1 MRVME
6 IPPFPRR
13 IEIHDLEKFIRT
25 RLSQTFVMWPA
36 QAIAL
41 VGYMCWPNDAAARSE
56 ALTMLKNWPDEV
68 DRASVPRRLHR
79 IQHEWLR
86 VADIFNVYWDLV
98 AGQHQARR
106 GGASIGKAIALVAAN
121 TKSRGTSEASLW
133 HFWKTYKDVAHL
145 VTAAT
150 AICAEARNRRR
161 DELFGLSEDQFQPFQ
176 MAMLM
181 PDFVL
186 CVALECQRFG
196 LSSLLDASTEP
207 TMDTEPT
214 SDAEPTS
221 DTEAKLDPETLWRI
235 PLDIN
240 VVPLPP
246 PTRKI
251 RVEDIAVLNARRAG
265 NRGR

>member
-1 MRVME
+1 MCVTE

-13 IEIHDLEKFIRT
+13 IEIPDPENFIRT
-25 RLSQTFVMWPA
+25 RLSQTVVVWPA

-41 VGYMCWPNDAAARSE
+41 VGYMCWPNDPAARGE
-56 ALTMLKNWPDEV
+56 VITMLKNWPNEV

-106 GGASIGKAIALVAAN
+106 GGASIGKAITLVAAN

-145 VTAAT
+145 VTAAVV
-150 AICAEARNRRR
+150 ICAHARNTRR
-161 DELFGLSEDQFQPFQ
+161 DEPFGLSEDQFLPFQ

-181 PDFVL
+181 PDLVL
-186 CVALECQRFG
+186 CVALELQRLG
-196 LSSLLDASTEP
+196 LSSVSE
-207 TMDTEPT
+207 
-214 SDAEPTS
+214 S
-221 DTEAKLDPETLWRI
+221 DTEAKLNPETLWRI

-240 VVPLPP
+240 VVPIPP

-251 RVEDIAVLNARRAG
+251 RAEDIAVLNARRAG

>member
-6 IPPFPRR
+6 IPPFPHR
-13 IEIHDLEKFIRT
+13 IEIRDLDNFIRA
-25 RLSQTFVMWPA
+25 RLSQTVVMWPG

-41 VGYMCWPNDAAARSE
+41 VGYMCWPNDPAARGE
-56 ALTMLKNWPDEV
+56 VITMLKNWPDEG
-68 DRASVPRRLHR
+68 DRASVPPRLPR

-106 GGASIGKAIALVAAN
+106 GGASIGKAITLVAAN

-145 VTAAT
+145 VTAEVV
-150 AICAEARNRRR
+150 ICAHARNTRR
-161 DELFGLSEDQFQPFQ
+161 DEPFGLSENQFSPFQ
-176 MAMLM
+176 MTMLM
-181 PDFVL
+181 PDLVL
-186 CVALECQRFG
+186 CVALEFQRLG
-196 LSSLLDASTEP
+196 LSSASDASAEP
-207 TMDTEPT
+207 M
-214 SDAEPTS
+214 SDA
-221 DTEAKLDPETLWRI
+221 EAKLDPETLWRI

-240 VVPLPP
+240 VVPIPP

-251 RVEDIAVLNARRAG
+251 RAEDIAVLNARRAG
-265 NRGR
+265 NRGRARL

>member
-1 MRVME
+1 MRAME
-6 IPPFPRR
+6 IPPFPRT
-13 IEIHDLEKFIRT
+13 IEIGNPENFIRT
-25 RLSQTFVMWPA
+25 RLSQTVVVWPA

-41 VGYMCWPNDAAARSE
+41 VGYMCWPNDPAARGE
-56 ALTMLKNWPDEV
+56 VITMLKNWPDEV

-106 GGASIGKAIALVAAN
+106 GGASIGKAITLVAAN
-121 TKSRGTSEASLW
+121 TKSKGTSEASLW
-133 HFWKTYKDVAHL
+133 HFWETYKDVAHL

-150 AICAEARNRRR
+150 VICAHARNTRR
-161 DELFGLSEDQFQPFQ
+161 DEPFGLSENQFSPFQ
-176 MAMLM
+176 MTMLM

-186 CVALECQRFG
+186 CVALEFQRLG
-196 LSSLLDASTEP
+196 LSSASDASTEP
-207 TMDTEPT
+207 M
-214 SDAEPTS
+214 SDA
-221 DTEAKLDPETLWRI
+221 EAKLDPETLWRI

-240 VVPLPP
+240 VVPIPP

-251 RVEDIAVLNARRAG
+251 RAEDIAVLNARRAG
-265 NRGR
+265 NRGRARL

>member
-13 IEIHDLEKFIRT
+13 IEIRDLEKFIRT

-68 DRASVPRRLHR
+68 DRASVPRRLPR

-86 VADIFNVYWDLV
+86 VADIVHKYWDLV

-106 GGASIGKAIALVAAN
+106 GGPSISKAIEVVYEN
-121 TKSRGTSEASLW
+121 TESKGTSKASLW
-133 HFWKTYKDVAHL
+133 HFWETYKNVAHL

-150 AICAEARNRRR
+150 VICAHARNTRR
-161 DELFGLSEDQFQPFQ
+161 DQPFGLSEDQFLPFQ

-181 PDFVL
+181 PDLVL
-186 CVALECQRFG
+186 CVALEFQRLG
-196 LSSLLDASTEP
+196 LSSVSE
-207 TMDTEPT
+207 
-214 SDAEPTS
+214 SDAET
-221 DTEAKLDPETLWRI
+221 KLDPETLWRI

-240 VVPLPP
+240 VVPFPP

-251 RVEDIAVLNARRAG
+251 SVKDIAVLNERRAG
-265 NRGR
+265 NRGRANRRPLQF

>member
-1 MRVME
+1 MRAME
-6 IPPFPRR
+6 IPPFPRT
-13 IEIHDLEKFIRT
+13 IEIGNPENFIRT
-25 RLSQTFVMWPA
+25 RLSQTVVVWPA

-41 VGYMCWPNDAAARSE
+41 VGYMCWPNDPAARGE
-56 ALTMLKNWPDEV
+56 VITMLKNWPDEV

-106 GGASIGKAIALVAAN
+106 GGASIGKAITLVAAN
-121 TKSRGTSEASLW
+121 TKSSGTSEASLW
-133 HFWKTYKDVAHL
+133 HFWETYKDVAHL

-150 AICAEARNRRR
+150 VICAHARNTRR
-161 DELFGLSEDQFQPFQ
+161 DEPFGLSENQFSPFQ
-176 MAMLM
+176 MTMLM
-181 PDFVL
+181 PDLVL
-186 CVALECQRFG
+186 CVALEFQRLG
-196 LSSLLDASTEP
+196 LSSASDASTEP
-207 TMDTEPT
+207 M
-214 SDAEPTS
+214 SDA
-221 DTEAKLDPETLWRI
+221 EAKLDPETLWRI

-240 VVPLPP
+240 VVPIPP

-251 RVEDIAVLNARRAG
+251 RAEDIAVLNARRAG

>member
-13 IEIHDLEKFIRT
+13 IEILDLEKFIRR
-25 RLSQTFVMWPA
+25 RLSQTVVMWPA

-41 VGYMCWPNDAAARSE
+41 VGYMCWPNDLAARSE
-56 ALTMLKNWPDEV
+56 ALAMLKNWPDEV
-68 DRASVPRRLHR
+68 DRASVPRRLPR

-86 VADIFNVYWDLV
+86 VADIFHKYWDLV

-106 GGASIGKAIALVAAN
+106 GGPSISKAIEVVYEN
-121 TKSRGTSEASLW
+121 TESKGTSKASLW
-133 HFWKTYKDVAHL
+133 HFWETYKNVAHL

-150 AICAEARNRRR
+150 VICAHARNTRR
-161 DELFGLSEDQFQPFQ
+161 DQPFGLSEDQFLPFQ

-186 CVALECQRFG
+186 CVALECERFG
-196 LSSLLDASTEP
+196 LNSVLDASTQLEP
-207 TMDTEPT
+207 I
-214 SDAEPTS
+214 SDA
-221 DTEAKLDPETLWRI
+221 EAKLDPETLWRI

-240 VVPLPP
+240 VVPIPP

-251 RVEDIAVLNARRAG
+251 RAEDIAVLNARRAG
-265 NRGR
+265 NRGRARL

>member
-1 MRVME
+1 MRVTE
-6 IPPFPRR
+6 ISPFPRT
-13 IEIHDLEKFIRT
+13 IEIGNLENFIRT
-25 RLSQTFVMWPA
+25 RLSQTVVVWPV

-41 VGYMCWPNDAAARSE
+41 VGYMCWPNDPAARGE
-56 ALTMLKNWPDEV
+56 AITMLKNWPDEV

-106 GGASIGKAIALVAAN
+106 GGASIGKAITLVAAN
-121 TKSRGTSEASLW
+121 TKSKGTSEASLW
-133 HFWKTYKDVAHL
+133 HFWETYKDVAHF

-150 AICAEARNRRR
+150 VICAHARNTRR
-161 DELFGLSEDQFQPFQ
+161 DEPFGLSENQFSPFQ
-176 MAMLM
+176 MTMLM

-186 CVALECQRFG
+186 CVALEFQRLG
-196 LSSLLDASTEP
+196 LSSASDASTEP
-207 TMDTEPT
+207 M
-214 SDAEPTS
+214 SDA
-221 DTEAKLDPETLWRI
+221 EAKLDPETLWRI

-240 VVPLPP
+240 VVPFAP

-251 RVEDIAVLNARRAG
+251 RAEDIAVLNARRAG
-265 NRGR
+265 NRGRARL

>member
-1 MRVME
+1 MRAME
-6 IPPFPRR
+6 IPPFPRT
-13 IEIHDLEKFIRT
+13 IEIGNLENFIRT
-25 RLSQTFVMWPA
+25 RLSQTVVVWPV

-41 VGYMCWPNDAAARSE
+41 VGYMCWPNDPAARGE
-56 ALTMLKNWPDEV
+56 VITMLKNWPDEV

-106 GGASIGKAIALVAAN
+106 GGASIGKAITLVAAN

-133 HFWKTYKDVAHL
+133 HFWETYKDVAHL
-145 VTAAT
+145 VTAAVV
-150 AICAEARNRRR
+150 ICAHARNTRR
-161 DELFGLSEDQFQPFQ
+161 DEPFGLSENQFSPFQ
-176 MAMLM
+176 MTMLM
-181 PDFVL
+181 PDLVL
-186 CVALECQRFG
+186 CVALEFQRLG
-196 LSSLLDASTEP
+196 LSSASDASTEP
-207 TMDTEPT
+207 M
-214 SDAEPTS
+214 SDA
-221 DTEAKLDPETLWRI
+221 EAKLDPETLWRI

-240 VVPLPP
+240 VVPIPP

-251 RVEDIAVLNARRAG
+251 RAEDIAVLNARRAG